1 MTDAGFEPDRVR
13 AELEAVADKAIHD
26 ARALGADQVEVAANQ
41 ERGLTATVRLGEVET
56 LEHHRDRGFTVTVY
70 FGKCKGS
77 ASSADLSEKSLKE
90 VVERAC
96 EIARYTQEDPY
107 AGLADAELMATEQP
121 DLFLWHP
128 WDLTP
133 DRAIELATACE
144 NAARADDRITNSEGA
159 SVDTGAGIGI
169 YANSHGFVGIQQ
181 GTRHD
186 MSCAVIAGRGDGMQ
200 RDYWYTVA
208 RSPDDLESAEAVGRR
223 AAERAVR
230 RLNPLRLRTEVV
242 PVLYAPE
249 VARGLLAHFVAAV
262 RGSALYREAS
272 FLLHKRNT
280 EVFSPEVTI
289 TEMPH
294 EPRGMGSTAFDA
306 EGVAT
311 QYRTLVDRGVLK
323 GYVLSSYSAR
333 RLGEQTTAN
342 AGGVHNLTLKPGDRD
357 FDMMLKEMNRGLLVT
372 ETLGQGVNI
381 VTGDYSRGVA
391 GFWVEDGAIVY
402 PVEEITAAG
411 NLADMFR
418 SIRAVGKDVD
428 LRGNIRTGSI
438 LVDRMTVAG
447 E

>member
-1 MTDAGFEPDRVR
+1 MDDAGFDPERIR
-13 AELEAVADKAIHD
+13 AELQAVAE
-26 ARALGADQVEVAANQ
+26 RALDDAKKLGVDQVEVGANQ

-70 FGKCKGS
+70 VGQRKGS
-77 ASSADLSEKSLKE
+77 ASSADLSESSLRE

-96 EIARYTQEDPY
+96 AIAKHTQADPC
-107 AGLADAELMATEQP
+107 AGLADADLMAEDPP

-133 DRAIELATACE
+133 EKAIDMATRCE
-144 NAARADDRITNSEGA
+144 SAAREDKRITNSEGA
-159 SVDTGAGIGI
+159 SVETAAGIGI
-169 YANSHGFVGIQQ
+169 YANSHGFSGFME

-186 MSCAVIAGRGDGMQ
+186 ISCAVIAGTGDAMQ
-200 RDYWYTVA
+200 SDYWYSVA
-208 RSPDDLESAEAVGRR
+208 RNPYGLEEPESVGRR
-223 AAERAVR
+223 AAERAIR
-230 RLNPLRLRTEVV
+230 HLNPIRFRTEQV
-242 PVLYAPE
+242 PVLFAPE
-249 VARGLLAHFVAAV
+249 VARGLISHFVAAV
-262 RGSALYREAS
+262 RGSALYRDAS
-272 FLLHKRNT
+272 FLLDKRGDK
-280 EVFSPEVTI
+280 VFNECVTI

-294 EPRGMGSTAFDA
+294 EPGAMGSAAFDA

-311 QYRTLVDRGVLK
+311 EARTLVSQGVLK

-333 RLGEQTTAN
+333 RLGEKTTGN
-342 AGGVHNLTLKPGDRD
+342 AGGVHNLTVKPGEQD
-357 FDMMLKEMNRGLLVT
+357 FGQMLKSLDRGLLVT
-372 ETLGQGVNI
+372 KTLGQGVNI

-391 GFWVEDGAIVY
+391 GFWVEDGEIVY

-418 SIRAVGKDVD
+418 GIVAVGKDVD

-438 LVDRMTVAG
+438 LINRMTVAG